1 MKRQTRGRGEEGPP
15 PPRLPQD
22 GACIIAAEAEASPAL
37 SAEEEL
43 ASFSLLS
50 LSTRGSRT
58 WATASLAARGSSP
71 RRGSPEVEEAC
82 AFFLFGKEVEGMR
95 LTTATAGRRRHASL
109 SLSSFPRHFFTFFSL
124 ESSFTDRSRTSCTSL
139 RNSGLTDASRKAA
152 PGAGSEAAAAWRRA
166 AAAAIDVAGAASA
179 AAAAGGAASAALAAG
194 GAVALIDFNSGHVM
208 RALERARKYS
218 AQANAALFPEKQNKK

>member
-1 MKRQTRGRGEEGPP
+1 MGDGVPGRSRVVTQEGLAGGGGGLRVFLVWKRGRG
-15 PPRLPQD
+15 D
-22 GACIIAAEAEASPAL
+22 
-37 SAEEEL
+37 
-43 ASFSLLS
+43 
-50 LSTRGSRT
+50 
-58 WATASLAARGSSP
+58 
-71 RRGSPEVEEAC
+71 EVENGDGRTAAAC
-82 AFFLFGKEVEGMR
+82 L
-95 LTTATAGRRRHASL
+95 SL